1 VSFLAGKRRLISPE
15 ADAEWH
21 REREAA
27 TAARKTEA
35 A

>member
-1 VSFLAGKRRLISPE
+1 VSFRVGKRRLITPE
-15 ADAEWH
+15 ADAEWR

-27 TAARKTEA
+27 TAARKA